1 MLLACLSQVG
11 GYLKAKGCE
20 WEILDKHKGVFIPS
34 SELADTGAHQT
45 WVTWVG

>member
-1 MLLACLSQVG
+1 MLPACLSQVG
-11 GYLKAKGCE
+11 GCLKAKGCK

-34 SELADTGAHQT
+34 SKLADTGAHQT